1 MQPKI
6 FLDAKKY
13 KRRVIGK
20 AIACGVIAAVL
31 ILLALLKLSAE
42 VCEWYSLN
50 IASAFIKAAIT
61 LTSPLP
67 FSLFEILIYAAAAL
81 IISFLIF
88 IIVALCRKQFKR
100 ALNGFV
106 DLALIVFIVGTI
118 YGACVILPY
127 NRAPVDIPLYQ
138 GSTELDKEEVY
149 EMAHEYVLTLNEL
162 SQSVEREENGELIVD
177 GGIDGL
183 NERLNKAYKDVLTS
197 DYFYD
202 VTPKLKKWLWPE
214 LMSAFSISGVFFAP
228 TGESNVCTAYYSR
241 SVVATAAHEMAH
253 AKGVMRE
260 ADANLVSYYV
270 LLNCDD
276 DLLRYAGYSTLVGE
290 MLEFLV
296 YYDMDEEQDALYD
309 MLSDE
314 YYTDNRFTAEY
325 AKKQG
330 SLQKI
335 GNFFNDIY
343 LKLSGLEDGT
353 DNYSPDDD
361 ISYDSIP
368 GENGTIIITQWHINE
383 FSDVKKMLLETF
395 YQK

>member
-1 MQPKI
+1 
-6 FLDAKKY
+6 
-13 KRRVIGK
+13 
-20 AIACGVIAAVL
+20 
-31 ILLALLKLSAE
+31 
-42 VCEWYSLN
+42 
-50 IASAFIKAAIT
+50 
-61 LTSPLP
+61 
-67 FSLFEILIYAAAAL
+67 
-81 IISFLIF
+81 
-88 IIVALCRKQFKR
+88 
-100 ALNGFV
+100 
-106 DLALIVFIVGTI
+106 
-118 YGACVILPY
+118 
-127 NRAPVDIPLYQ
+127 
-138 GSTELDKEEVY
+138 
-149 EMAHEYVLTLNEL
+149 
-162 SQSVEREENGELIVD
+162 
-177 GGIDGL
+177 
-183 NERLNKAYKDVLTS
+183 
-197 DYFYD
+197 
-202 VTPKLKKWLWPE
+202 
-214 LMSAFSISGVFFAP
+214 
-228 TGESNVCTAYYSR
+228 
-241 SVVATAAHEMAH
+241 MAH

-296 YYDMDEEQDALYD
+296 YYDMDEERDALYD

-314 YYTDNRFTAEY
+314 YYTDNRFTYEY
-325 AKKQG
+325 TKKQG

-343 LKLSGLEDGT
+343 LKLSGIEEGT